1 MVYGVWGP
9 PSYFLLPTSY
19 SHHKIF
25 SAMNSFSHYIAQRLI
40 ASVITL
46 LGISIL
52 IFSLVRLLPG
62 DPARVI
68 AGLLASEEDVQ
79 RIRVQLAL
87 DRSMPVQYGLFLG
100 RLAQGNLG
108 TSART
113 QQPVLQ
119 EIMARLPA
127 TMKLAAIS
135 MILAGLVGVLS
146 GILAAYYR
154 DSLLDLLIS
163 IGTVFGV
170 SMPVYWLGLMLIIL
184 FAVRL
189 KWLPAAGS
197 EHASSYILPSI
208 TLAVFSL
215 ALVARMTRSSM
226 LEVLGED
233 YVRTARAKG
242 LREHFVLVQHAL
254 KNALIP
260 VITVMGLQF
269 GALLG
274 GAVLTETVFGWPGMG
289 QLLVNSIFSRDYPM
303 VQGIVLV
310 FAGLFIFV
318 NLVVDLLY
326 AYIDPRIHYG

>member
-1 MVYGVWGP
+1 MA
-9 PSYFLLPTSY
+9 SFLQ
-19 SHHKIF
+19 
-25 SAMNSFSHYIAQRLI
+25 YIVQRLMGAAVALI
-40 ASVITL
+40 
-46 LGISIL
+46 GISL
-52 IFSLVRLLPG
+52 IIFLLVRLLPG

-79 RIRVQLAL
+79 RIRVRMGL
-87 DRSMPVQYGLFLG
+87 DQPLPVQYGIFFG
-100 RLAQGNLG
+100 RLIRGDLG

-113 QQPVLQ
+113 QEPVLK

-135 MILAGLVGVLS
+135 MTIASVLGVVGGV
-146 GILAAYYR
+146 LAAYR
-154 DSLLDLLIS
+154 RNSALDFVIS
-163 IGTVFGV
+163 TVTLFGI
-170 SMPVYWLGLMLIIL
+170 SMPVYWMGLMLIVL

-189 KWLPAAGS
+189 HWLPAAGS
-197 EHASSYILPSI
+197 EKPTSYIMPSL
-208 TLAVFSL
+208 TLAAFSV

-242 LREHFVLVQHAL
+242 LRERVVILRHAL
-254 KNALIP
+254 QNALIP
-260 VITVMGLQF
+260 VVTVIGLQF

-289 QLLVNSIFSRDYPM
+289 QLLVDSIFARDYPM
-303 VQGIVLV
+303 IQGIVLV
-310 FAGLFIFV
+310 FSFLFILV
-318 NLVVDLLY
+318 NLLVDVLY